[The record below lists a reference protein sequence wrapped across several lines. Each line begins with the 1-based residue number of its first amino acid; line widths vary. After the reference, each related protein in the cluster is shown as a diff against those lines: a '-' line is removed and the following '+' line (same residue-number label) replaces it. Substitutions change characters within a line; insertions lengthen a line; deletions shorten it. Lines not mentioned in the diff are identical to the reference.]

1 MTNWIAMGGTSFWIV
16 LGLVL
21 IAVETIAPGF
31 FLLWLGLAAVATG
44 LTMLLVTLGWQG
56 AALLFVLYAAI
67 SIAIGWKLMGSRFR
81 SPSDAAQLN
90 NRGPALVGQTFTLD
104 RPLLGGEG
112 QMKVGDSVWR
122 ITGPDMVKG
131 ATVRV
136 SSIDGATLVV
146 TPV

>member
-1 MTNWIAMGGTSFWIV
+1 MTSWITSGGTSFWIV

-44 LTMLLVTLGWQG
+44 LTLLVVTLGWQG

-67 SIAIGWKLMGSRFR
+67 SIALGWRMMRTGFR
-81 SPSDAAQLN
+81 SPSDASQLN

-122 ITGPDMVKG
+122 ITGPDMVTG
-131 ATVRV
+131 AKVRV
-136 SSIDGATLVV
+136 TGIDGVTLVV
-146 TPV
+146 APF